1 MKVLMDLVLRLIL
14 IAAVSAGAT
23 MAVADEGDEVHQIL
37 FKDDSIR
44 HAAHHGDLAKVN
56 ALLDAGVKPNQVA
69 LRVAVAEGYPII
81 VETLLDAGANPE
93 NADKTGRT
101 DLMIAAGYYFE
112 LYEREVHLFQ
122 DRKKFLRLLNSS
134 RIADPPDKPLLAAY
148 VEIVEILLAA
158 GANPNSADNN
168 GWTALMHAA
177 KIGSANTTRI
187 LIKAGADVNAANADG
202 WTALDIALDVGDR
215 GVARILRKAGAEE

>member
-14 IAAVSAGAT
+14 IAAVSAGA
-23 MAVADEGDEVHQIL
+23 MVAVADKGDELHQIL

-44 HAAHHGDLAKVN
+44 HAAHHGDLAKVK

-81 VETLLDAGANPE
+81 VKALLDAGANSE

-112 LYEREVHLFQ
+112 LYELEVHLFQ
-122 DRKKFLRLLNSS
+122 ESKKLLRSLGSL
-134 RIADPPDKPLLAAY
+134 RIGDPPDKPLLAAY

-202 WTALDIALDVGDR
+202 ETALDIALDVGDR